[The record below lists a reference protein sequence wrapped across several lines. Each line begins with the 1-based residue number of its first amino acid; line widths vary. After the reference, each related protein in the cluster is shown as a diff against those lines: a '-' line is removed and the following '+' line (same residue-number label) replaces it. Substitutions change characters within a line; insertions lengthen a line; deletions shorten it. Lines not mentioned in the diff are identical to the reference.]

1 MNVPVSAITP
11 FAPTLPM
18 VTTETTTKY
27 VTNSTQLTVDTIVFV
42 PTPLPL
48 SLKKKD
54 FYTVLMSTNAPLE
67 LLALAT
73 LTHTASTATGWQLA
87 SNTPA
92 TVTPDG

>member
-1 MNVPVSAITP
+1 MNIPVLAITP
-11 FAPTLPM
+11 FVPTFPM
-18 VTTETTTKY
+18 VTTETIANN
-27 VTNSTQLTVDTIVFV
+27 VTSSTLLTVDTIVFV

-73 LTHTASTATGWQLA
+73 LTHTASTAT
-87 SNTPA
+87 
-92 TVTPDG
+92 VRPDG